1 MSGYNSASAG
11 RRGLATTQTSTS
23 EIPEG
28 SYPRRRAANPLH
40 ARARNP
46 RAVKSE
52 GIGLAGW
59 WASAALVLAL
69 ACPVFQLGLR
79 GQLGVGLLLLL
90 TIASAKGAAN
100 PARVP
105 RVLKLL
111 AAGGVIALVITWR
124 GVSTTYYDLTN
135 YALLLPLTVAAG
147 RRLEPEARKRLFQ
160 TFVLLSSIASV
171 LAILEVERQSHFFT
185 GGQFFD
191 TPDRDGQLRARAFF
205 EQPLILSAF
214 ATLAA
219 VHVLID
225 RRARSRFGLV
235 VTTAILFAGIWASG
249 SRSPLV
255 VLACVALVV
264 AARRLIVRLVGG
276 YSLAASGLLL
286 VLLVAIPSILGALD
300 TSNSFVTSSDADLA
314 SAQYRAE
321 LYRQIFV
328 TLASHPLGF
337 GIGPLPTGVILV
349 ESPFGILDVAN
360 TVDSEYVLAALK
372 FGIPGLLVWVYVI
385 GLALVEALAQGNAR
399 SSAGLRLLGLAVF
412 GAVLALTVWIPVI
425 VLLGLLI
432 GMCLQA
438 GVDPAGEEARK

>member
-1 MSGYNSASAG
+1 MSKPSSTSAG
-11 RRGLATTQTSTS
+11 QRGVAVTRTTSNDV
-23 EIPEG
+23 PEG
-28 SYPRRRAANPLH
+28 SLPHRRAGNSLQ
-40 ARARNP
+40 ARARYP
-46 RAVKSE
+46 RAIKSE
-52 GIGLAGW
+52 GSGLAGW

-69 ACPVFQLGLR
+69 VCPVLQLGLR

-90 TIASAKGAAN
+90 TIASAKGGAT

-111 AAGGVIALVITWR
+111 AVGGAFALMVTWR
-124 GVSTTYYDLTN
+124 GGSTTYYDLTN
-135 YALLLPLTVAAG
+135 YALLLPLAVGAG
-147 RRLEPEARKRLFQ
+147 CRLEPGARTRLFQ
-160 TFVLLSSIASV
+160 TLVLLSVIASV
-171 LAILEVERQSHFFT
+171 LAVLEVERQSHFFT

-214 ATLAA
+214 VTLAA
-219 VHVLID
+219 VHVLTD

-235 VTTAILFAGIWASG
+235 LTTAILLAGIWASG

-255 VLACVALVV
+255 VLACVVLVV
-264 AARRLIVRLVGG
+264 VARRLIVRLVGG

-286 VLLVAIPSILGALD
+286 VLVVAVPSILGALD

-337 GIGPLPTGVILV
+337 GIGPLPTGAILV
-349 ESPFGILDVAN
+349 ESPFGVLDVAN

-372 FGIPGLLVWVYVI
+372 FGIPGLLVWVYVL
-385 GLALVEALAQGNAR
+385 GLALVEALAQGDVR

-412 GAVLALTVWIPVI
+412 GAVLALTVWIPVV
-425 VLLGLLI
+425 VLLGFLV
-432 GMCLQA
+432 GMCIQA
-438 GVDPAGEEARK
+438 GVDRAGEEARR